1 MGGGAPLRIGS
12 VELVPL
18 TDAIGELGDLA
29 EVYPDVPL
37 DAWQPYR
44 DLYPELFA
52 GDAWHVPCTC
62 YLVRS
67 AERTILVDTGA
78 GPSGFGDE
86 APSELEA
93 DLLPALAR
101 HGVAPEDV
109 DDVFITHVHSDHIGW
124 NTDAAG
130 QPVFPRARYL
140 LDPTAVARARE
151 RSEQP
156 WVGRC
161 FRTLFERDLVTAVA
175 SGTELA
181 PGVVTTLLPGHEP
194 GHSGVRIT
202 SDGAEAIVIGDA
214 VPHPALADRP
224 DWVFVWDHDPV
235 QAQETRETLR
245 AEVVDTDKLVACGH
259 YPGSGIG
266 RLRSRGGQVVWEP
279 SEQAEAS
286 SRVE

>member
-130 QPVFPRARYL
+130 EPVFPRARYL
-140 LDPTAVARARE
+140 ADPAAVDCARE
-151 RSEQP
+151 RLAQP
-156 WVGRC
+156 WVERP
-161 FRTLFERDLVTAVA
+161 FRILFERDLVTAVA
-175 SGTELA
+175 PGTELA
-181 PGVVTTLLPGHEP
+181 PGVVTTPLPGHDP
-194 GHSGVRIT
+194 GHSGIRIT
-202 SDGAEAIVIGDA
+202 SDGAEAILLGDA
-214 VPHPALADRP
+214 VPHPALADQP
-224 DWVFVWDHDPV
+224 DWVFVWDSDPA
-235 QAQETRETLR
+235 QANETRTALR
-245 AEVVDTDKLVACGH
+245 TELVDTETFVVCGH

-266 RLRSRGGQVVWEP
+266 FLRSADGRVEWV
-279 SEQAEAS
+279 EAS
-286 SRVE
+286 D